1 MLAEHF
7 HPGNNVSRRKRRR
20 TQLYFENRAKLDDLQ
35 IQYKTLNDSEMKS
48 DMEAMLENMDDQLSV
63 IQSEVYQRVVF
74 KPKSSKNQ
82 KSTRRSNRTY
92 KTTNTKEESKSKT
105 VESEEDSDEEFCI
118 PAIQS
123 FDDFEAPGF
132 RQYSSTQ
139 FPNERKMR
147 MTERI

>member
-74 KPKSSKNQ
+74 KPKSSKNK
-82 KSTRRSNRTY
+82 KSTRRSNMTD
-92 KTTNTKEESKSKT
+92 KTTNTE
-105 VESEEDSDEEFCI
+105 EEDSDEEFCI

-147 MTERI
+147 MTQRI